1 MIHKLILYGAGK
13 RCRTLCKILKW
24 SDIFIEAVIDS
35 DKQKWGQEVDG
46 RLIQPPKEMEIL
58 ENVYIC
64 ITMMDDKA
72 IEQIR
77 RQYKGVF
84 IKNSIKEIGYYE
96 LILKVYKQNSNI
108 RGFIKEYTIDTQKEE
123 AVLFDCYQGLV
134 LGGVESW
141 TADICKALLSR
152 GRNSTYIIS
161 DGGTYDVEE
170 ELLGHIIDV
179 DIDHDMNFLPSSILE
194 LIEAILL
201 KLPCKVVTCS
211 TDEVMLAA
219 YMIKCVYPDQ
229 ITVISVIH
237 NSCKMVYD
245 AYRAFRECTDIYIG
259 VSQDIRNDMI
269 QDGVAPERIYSM
281 TCPFSCEEKLIRGY
295 TEDHEQPIHIGYAGR
310 MDSWSGSGHSQKRM
324 DLLLKCIG
332 ILEQR
337 KVDFMMELAG
347 DGPGKPQMEKYVREH
362 NLSERVRFLGR
373 VKRTEIPSFWRRQ
386 DLCINLADY
395 EGRSISIIEAMGN
408 GAVPVVT
415 ETSGTKE
422 DIADGVNGYR
432 IPVGDYAAAA
442 GRIEYLAGHRDYL
455 HTMGEAAHAAVYP
468 KSLMEPHTDFWEKL
482 LFPSN

>member
-237 NSCKMVYD
+237 NSCKMVYES
-245 AYRAFRECTDIYIG
+245 YSFRI
-259 VSQDIRNDMI
+259 
-269 QDGVAPERIYSM
+269 
-281 TCPFSCEEKLIRGY
+281 
-295 TEDHEQPIHIGYAGR
+295 
-310 MDSWSGSGHSQKRM
+310 
-324 DLLLKCIG
+324 
-332 ILEQR
+332 
-337 KVDFMMELAG
+337 
-347 DGPGKPQMEKYVREH
+347 
-362 NLSERVRFLGR
+362 
-373 VKRTEIPSFWRRQ
+373 
-386 DLCINLADY
+386 
-395 EGRSISIIEAMGN
+395 
-408 GAVPVVT
+408 
-415 ETSGTKE
+415 
-422 DIADGVNGYR
+422 
-432 IPVGDYAAAA
+432 
-442 GRIEYLAGHRDYL
+442 
-455 HTMGEAAHAAVYP
+455 
-468 KSLMEPHTDFWEKL
+468 
-482 LFPSN
+482 